1 MEDLNHLTEK
11 GRVIANF
18 RAAVAVQLDS
28 GELVRAMPLTKLP
41 MLVAGDVVDYNDDRI
56 TRLYERTTVLQRG
69 DARGKPRPL
78 AANLTHLAIVS
89 AHPPGIDT
97 LLIDQFCV
105 AAENTGISPIIIL
118 NKIDLYEQTERRKLD
133 MMLKAY
139 AQMGYNSLAV
149 SRDSAEGMQSL
160 LDLLQDKSVA
170 FVGASGVGKSSL
182 IKFLLPD
189 RDVREGAISA
199 ATGFGSH
206 TTSVTYWYEMGEGSI
221 IDSPGVRQFTFA
233 ELNSVDVRHGYIDIA
248 RAGQDCKFAN
258 CSHRHEPN
266 CAVKQ
271 SVDDNTIA
279 QWRYDNYIKLTDEP

>member
-1 MEDLNHLTEK
+1 
-11 GRVIANF
+11 
-18 RAAVAVQLDS
+18 
-28 GELVRAMPLTKLP
+28 MPLTKLP
-41 MLVAGDVVDYNDDRI
+41 LLVAGDVVDYEDQRVI
-56 TRLYERTTVLQRG
+56 HLHERSTVLQRG
-69 DARGKPRPL
+69 DQRGKPRPL

-89 AHPPGIDT
+89 ADPPGIDT

-118 NKIDLYEQTERRKLD
+118 NKIDLYAHDERLKLD
-133 MMLKAY
+133 AMLQAY
-139 AQMGYNSLAV
+139 SNMGYHALAV

-206 TTSVTYWYEMGEGSI
+206 TTSVTYWYAMGQGSI

-233 ELNSVDVRHGYIDIA
+233 ELDSVGVRNGYVEIT
-248 RAGQDCKFAN
+248 RAAQDCRFAN

-271 SVDDNTIA
+271 AVEDHTIA

>member
-1 MEDLNHLTEK
+1 MTEK

-41 MLVAGDVVDYNDDRI
+41 MLVAGDVVDYDDQRI
-56 TRLYERTTVLQRG
+56 TRLHERATVLQRG

-118 NKIDLYEQTERRKLD
+118 NKIDLYEQTQRRKLD
-133 MMLKAY
+133 LMLKAY
-139 AQMGYNSLAV
+139 SQMGYHAIAV
-149 SRDSAEGMQSL
+149 SRDSAEGMQAL

-189 RDVREGAISA
+189 RDVREGEISA

-206 TTSVTYWYEMGEGSI
+206 TTSVTYWYEMGGGSI

-233 ELNSVDVRHGYIDIA
+233 ELNSVDVRNGYIDIA

-258 CSHRHEPN
+258 CSHRHEPS
-266 CAVKQ
+266 CAVKRF
-271 SVDDNTIA
+271 VDDNTIA
-279 QWRYDNYIKLTDEP
+279 QWRYENYIKLTDEP

>member
-1 MEDLNHLTEK
+1 LTKK

-28 GELVRAMPLTKLP
+28 GELVRAMPLTKIPL
-41 MLVAGDVVDYNDDRI
+41 LVAGDVVDVEAERI
-56 TRLYERTTVLQRG
+56 IHLHERATVLQRG

-78 AANLTHLAIVS
+78 AANLTHLVIVS

-105 AAENTGISPIIIL
+105 AAENAGILPIIIL
-118 NKIDLYEQTERRKLD
+118 NKIDLYEQSERRKLD
-133 MMLKAY
+133 MILKVY
-139 AQMGYNSLAV
+139 SQMGYHALAV
-149 SRDSAEGMQSL
+149 SRDSAEGMQVL
-160 LDLLQDKSVA
+160 LDVLQDKSVA

-189 RDVREGAISA
+189 RDVREGAIST

-206 TTSVTYWYEMGEGSI
+206 TTSVTYWYEMGQGSI

-233 ELNSVDVRHGYIDIA
+233 ELNSVDVRNGYVDIA

-271 SVDDNTIA
+271 SVDDGTIA